1 MNYIKM
7 SPLAGLSGYG
17 GGATAQTF
25 VGAGRPSGT
34 GEYQGDRGI
43 LFNGYTEN
51 ADSNIIQYFSVSS
64 TGNTS
69 DFGDAVATSRSRGSV
84 SDGTLGICGGGDAIK
99 VIDKITIGTTGNATD
114 FGDLTVNNQC
124 KAVGDGTYGIF
135 ACRAGSDTI
144 DYIVMATDGDASD
157 WGNHT
162 STGNDGSG
170 PTNDAT
176 RAVFFGGHG
185 TGTSQ
190 GEIDYMTMVTT
201 SNASDFGDCFDS
213 GYAMNSGVVANSTRG
228 VVAGGENRW
237 YTIEYVTIQTTG
249 NGTDFGDLDLQ
260 RGAAAG
266 CSDKDTGRG
275 VFSGGYKGS
284 VYNKMDYITISS
296 TSNASDFGDIA
307 FSGHGV
313 NGLTGD

>member
-7 SPLAGLSGYG
+7 SPIVGLSGFG
-17 GGATAQTF
+17 GGAIAQTF
-25 VGAGRPSGT
+25 AGAAAGGGT

-43 LFNGYTEN
+43 LFNGYTN
-51 ADSNIIQYFSVSS
+51 GDTNVIQYFSISS
-64 TGNTS
+64 TGNAS
-69 DFGDAVATSRSRGSV
+69 DFGDTAGNSRSRGSV
-84 SDGTLGICGGGDAIK
+84 SDGTIGLCGGGDAIK
-99 VIDKITIGTTGNATD
+99 NIDKITISTTGNSSD

-135 ACRAGSDTI
+135 PCRAGTDTI
-144 DYIVMATDGDASD
+144 DYVTMATDGNASD

-190 GEIDYMTMVTT
+190 GEIEYMTMETT
-201 SNASDFGDCFDS
+201 GNCSDFGDCHDD
-213 GYAMNSGVVANSTRG
+213 GYGMNSGVVANSTRG
-228 VVAGGENRW
+228 VVAGGNNRSD
-237 YTIEYVTIQTTG
+237 TMEYVTIQTTG
-249 NGTDFGDLDLQ
+249 NGTDFGNLSSSLQ
-260 RGAAAG
+260 AVAG

-275 VFSGGYKGS
+275 VFSGGVNGGR
-284 VYNKMDYITISS
+284 VNTMQYISIANPANT
-296 TSNASDFGDIA
+296 SDFGDMTISA
-307 FSGHGV
+307 NGV
-313 NGLTGD
+313 NGLSGD